1 MTEQGYVPAE
11 EPTGWGDVER
21 GRFDAF
27 CYAMLSSQ
35 RIASAVGAYSPR
47 EVIDGPTLL
56 VELATF
62 VTSIAG
68 PLAEV
73 STTSDEHS
81 LVDLMPQIRA
91 AFERAG
97 MADDFRVD
105 LGTWGCSGGEASDAV
120 PEHGHRD
127 GEPRNRS

>member
-1 MTEQGYVPAE
+1 MTEQRYVWAE

-21 GRFDAF
+21 GRFDAL
-27 CYAMLSSQ
+27 CYAMLSSN
-35 RIASAVGAYSPR
+35 RIAAAMGAFWAR
-47 EVIDGPTLL
+47 EESDGPTLL
-56 VELATF
+56 AEMATF

-73 STTSDEHS
+73 SPTSDGNS
-81 LVDLMPQIRA
+81 LGDLMPQIRR

-97 MADDFRVD
+97 MTDDFRPD
-105 LGTWGCSGGEASDAV
+105 FWTWRCSDGAASARA

-127 GEPRNRS
+127 GETGRR